1 MNTNIT
7 NDEKYIYTKS
17 TRKMLFTTEELK
29 NCLNTF
35 YDEIVSNQSKTKLR
49 SCAISFLSAG
59 ASGFVT
65 FIFSDAKSIG
75 NIPAARIELA
85 FIILVGLLGFAGIVL
100 FAISSYKKNTIS
112 KNACINSI
120 VDKELDARP
129 IQSRIIQ
136 EEGITL

>member
-1 MNTNIT
+1 MSTNIT
-7 NDEKYIYTKS
+7 NEEKFVYSKS
-17 TRKMLFTTEELK
+17 TRKMLFTPEELK
-29 NCLNTF
+29 DCLNTF

-59 ASGFVT
+59 ASGFIT

-85 FIILVGLLGFAGIVL
+85 FIILVGLFGFAGIVL
-100 FAISSYKKNTIS
+100 LAISSYKKNATS
-112 KNACINSI
+112 KNEYINSI
-120 VDKELDARP
+120 VDKELNARP
-129 IQSRIIQ
+129 IQSRIIH